1 MIRPLRW
8 YIVALLFLSTV
19 ISYIDRQVLSVNA
32 PLIRAEY
39 ELSNTQ
45 YSQLV
50 TAFLIGF
57 TIGQPLMGWI
67 VDRRGTRAGLLL
79 AMLWWSIAGM
89 LHGAARGFGDL
100 AALRFLLGIGEGGA
114 VPGSMRGISEW
125 FPQRERSFATGVFA
139 SGTTVGALV
148 SAPII
153 AFTTLRYGWRMAF
166 VVTGAC
172 GFVWLAAWLWL
183 YDVPERH
190 SRIDPDERRMIVEG
204 RSRPSG
210 RTRAWTFELLR
221 HRKPWGII
229 AGRSIMDPV
238 WWFYVFWLPSYL
250 SDVRGFD
257 LAEIGLFAWIPF
269 LTATAG
275 TFTGGWWSSRLL
287 RRTTLTRARKTV
299 LLAGAAGT
307 LLGMPAA
314 RASDAW
320 LCLLL
325 ISAVTFSIGMWA
337 TITLTLGVDIL
348 PPDAVGSMTGLSG
361 GGAAFVAIGFTL
373 LIGWIVDH
381 FSYWPVFVIAGTA
394 PLVGFAVLSILIGE
408 IRPLELERAEMESG
422 RAF

>member
-1 MIRPLRW
+1 
-8 YIVALLFLSTV
+8 
-19 ISYIDRQVLSVNA
+19 
-32 PLIRAEY
+32 
-39 ELSNTQ
+39 
-45 YSQLV
+45 
-50 TAFLIGF
+50 
-57 TIGQPLMGWI
+57 
-67 VDRRGTRAGLLL
+67 
-79 AMLWWSIAGM
+79 M
-89 LHGAARGFGDL
+89 LHSVARGFGDL
-100 AALRFLLGIGEGGA
+100 AAFRFLLGIGEGGA
-114 VPGSMRGISEW
+114 VPGSMRGIAEW
-125 FPQRERSFATGVFA
+125 FPQRERSFATGLFA

-153 AFTTLRYGWRMAF
+153 VFTTLTYGWRMAF
-166 VVTGAC
+166 AVTGAS
-172 GFVWLAAWLWL
+172 GLVWLAAWLWL

-204 RSRPSG
+204 RARPSG

-250 SDVRGFD
+250 TDIRGFD
-257 LAEIGLFAWIPF
+257 LAAIGFFAWIPF
-269 LTATAG
+269 LAAAAG
-275 TFTGGWWSSRLL
+275 TFTGGWWSGRLL

-337 TITLTLGVDIL
+337 TITLTLAVDIL

-361 GGAAFVAIGFTL
+361 GGAAFVGIGFTL
-373 LIGWIVDH
+373 LIGWIVDR

-394 PLVGFAVLSILIGE
+394 PLVGFAMLSTLMGD
-408 IRPLELERAEMESG
+408 IRPLEFERAEMESG
-422 RAF
+422 RA